1 MANTV
6 LLQIRNLTKSFGP
19 KKIFDEANVSFGEKQ
34 KIGVIGPNGAGKTTF
49 FKILMRQ
56 EMPDSGEI
64 LWMPNLRL
72 GYIEQHDAFEPNET
86 VINFLQR
93 YTGKP
98 EWECA
103 KVASQFQLKGEKLKG
118 KITDLSGGWQ
128 MRVKL
133 TATLLFDP
141 NLLLLDEPTNYLD
154 LSTLMLLENFLLTFK
169 GTVLVITHDREFIK
183 KTCTSIL
190 DVEHGQLFLHHEP
203 LEKYLEFKEERQ
215 NLADSVNVNIERKQK
230 QLQTF
235 VDRFGSKASMAKSAQ
250 SKLKQIEKLDE
261 EKLETVAKSA
271 TVRMHIPP
279 IETRDGVALE
289 CKNLTIGYDGKN
301 EKGFKTEKVEEKVE
315 IIENTK
321 PRVLFATTNN
331 HKIRLFKLAWE
342 NQKLDAKFDLVTLND
357 LPKIKVEHIEENSDS
372 FTGDALIK
380 AKIYAKTYNL
390 PTISQDCGFIFNA
403 LNWPGMDSKKVMFGD
418 DKKIYSKENWQEE
431 RQDNLARAM
440 QVLSKIDGLDR
451 KMQIIQGLAIALPSG
466 EFAVEEKI
474 TLGIA
479 SEKVV
484 DKIGGA
490 FDWFFV
496 AQGQNRIN
504 SQFESQEELDQ
515 FSAINLYPITPKII
529 NLLEKKLSQNSLDT
543 VGKNCIDAT
552 LENIKLGKT
561 IHLIGLFSDS
571 DKYSR
576 LEDWA
581 KMIELANEKSVEKI
595 VLHLIAGGIDTDK
608 KLAEIWEYFIQK
620 YEEILKPMENKIYL
634 GSLNS
639 QEFANSQNL
648 QKIIFSLI
656 SVLDY
661 RLGTNI
667 DQEKKLNFIQK
678 CNKFLREKYGFET
691 ETLNDLECYFYD
703 LENNFADITKVLER
717 WENSDKLPKMIVPN
731 TTIKK
736 EIIQIR
742 NHLEVKNTIC
752 FINKLDRFTK
762 ILSEINTEFD
772 INLDILDLENENLEN
787 QTLTKNQSQNS
798 KPKTKII
805 ASNINL
811 DVNRGLKVAILG
823 DNGQGKSTL
832 LKTLADELLPLGG
845 VCEFKNG
852 LKVAYYHQHVAA
864 NLDPHETV
872 FDYIKRGGHKEEVI
886 YRVLSNFLFKKTDY
900 LKKIEVLS
908 GGEKA
913 RLCLAGMFLSKADV
927 YLLDEPTNHLDFETV
942 EAMGRALGEFNGTVF
957 VISHNR
963 TFVSLIASEIWE
975 VNAGQV
981 KRVLGTYTDYLWS
994 KEEQIRQE
1002 MRFGEKYPVSSAA
1015 TPSLRSTHFSEE
1027 KYTLEKGNSETPSS
1041 QNKKFADLSTKE
1053 KAKKLYETRKEI
1065 GKVEKKIKNIQELIN
1080 QNEMENK
1087 IEHAEKNQ
1095 AILSDLE
1102 IIYLEL
1108 LEDLDG
1114 LI

>member
-6 LLQIRNLTKSFGP
+6 LLQIRNITKSFGP

-49 FKILMRQ
+49 FKILMKQ
-56 EMPDSGEI
+56 ETPDSGEI

-72 GYIEQHDAFEPNET
+72 GYIEQHDAFEENET
-86 VINFLQR
+86 VIGFLER

-103 KVASQFQLKGEKLKG
+103 KVASQFQLKGEKLTG

-133 TATLLFDP
+133 TATLLFEP

-203 LEKYLEFKEERQ
+203 LEKYLEFKIEREK
-215 NLADSVNVNIERKQK
+215 LAASVNVNIERKQK

-235 VDRFGSKASMAKSAQ
+235 VDRFGAKASMAKSAQ
-250 SKLKQIEKLDE
+250 SKLKQIDKLDE
-261 EKLETVAKSA
+261 EKITTVAKSA
-271 TVRMHIPP
+271 TVRMYIPP

-289 CKNLTIGYDGKN
+289 CKNLTIGYDGQN
-301 EKGFKTEKVEEKVE
+301 EKSFKNRKVEEKAE
-315 IIENTK
+315 IIENAK
-321 PRVLFATTNN
+321 PKVLFATTNN
-331 HKIRLFKLAWE
+331 HKIRLFKIAWE
-342 NQKLDAKFDLVTLND
+342 NQKLDEKFDLVTLSD
-357 LPKIKVEHIEENSDS
+357 LPKIKIEDIEENSGS

-390 PTISQDCGFIFNA
+390 PTISQDRGFIFNA
-403 LNWPGMDSKKVMFGD
+403 LNWPGTESKKVMFGD

-431 RQDNLARAM
+431 RQDNLARAK
-440 QVLSKIDGLDR
+440 QVLTKIDGLDR

-515 FSAINLYPITPKII
+515 FSAINLYPITQKIT
-529 NLLEKKLSQNSLDT
+529 NFLEKKLSQNLSNR
-543 VGKNCIDAT
+543 V
-552 LENIKLGKT
+552 
-561 IHLIGLFSDS
+561 
-571 DKYSR
+571 
-576 LEDWA
+576 
-581 KMIELANEKSVEKI
+581 EKS
-595 VLHLIAGGIDTDK
+595 
-608 KLAEIWEYFIQK
+608 
-620 YEEILKPMENKIYL
+620 
-634 GSLNS
+634 
-639 QEFANSQNL
+639 QN
-648 QKIIFSLI
+648 
-656 SVLDY
+656 
-661 RLGTNI
+661 
-667 DQEKKLNFIQK
+667 
-678 CNKFLREKYGFET
+678 
-691 ETLNDLECYFYD
+691 
-703 LENNFADITKVLER
+703 
-717 WENSDKLPKMIVPN
+717 P
-731 TTIKK
+731 
-736 EIIQIR
+736 
-742 NHLEVKNTIC
+742 
-752 FINKLDRFTK
+752 
-762 ILSEINTEFD
+762 
-772 INLDILDLENENLEN
+772 
-787 QTLTKNQSQNS
+787 

-805 ASNINL
+805 ASDINL

-832 LKTLADELLPLGG
+832 LKTLAGELLPLGG

-864 NLDPHETV
+864 NLDPDETV
-872 FDYIKRGGHKEEVI
+872 FDYIKRSGHKEEVI

-900 LKKIEVLS
+900 LKQIKVLS

-942 EAMGRALGEFNGTVF
+942 EAMGKALGEFNGTVF

-963 TFVSLIASEIWE
+963 TFVSLIATEIWE

-981 KRVLGTYTDYLWS
+981 KRVLGTYTDYLWA

-1002 MRFGEKYPVSSAA
+1002 MRFGEKYPVSASH
-1015 TPSLRSTHFSEE
+1015 PSGGEFGENILKS
-1027 KYTLEKGNSETPSS
+1027 SS
-1041 QNKKFADLSTKE
+1041 QSSKFADLGSKE
-1053 KAKKLYETRKEI
+1053 KAKKLYETKKEI
-1065 GKVEKKIKNIQELIN
+1065 GKIEKKIKNIQELIS
-1080 QNEMENK
+1080 QNELENK
-1087 IEHAEKNQ
+1087 TEHAEKNQ

-1108 LEDLDG
+1108 LEDVEG
-1114 LI
+1114 LA

>member
-6 LLQIRNLTKSFGP
+6 LLQVQNLTKSYGP
-19 KKIFDEANVSFGEKQ
+19 RKIFDEANVSFGEKQ

-72 GYIEQHDAFEPNET
+72 GYIEQHDTFSSDET
-86 VINFLQR
+86 VIDFLQR

-103 KVASQFQLKGEKLKG
+103 KIASQFQLKNEKLTG
-118 KITDLSGGWQ
+118 KVTDLSGGWQ

-133 TATLLFDP
+133 TATLLFEP

-203 LEKYLEFKEERQ
+203 LEKYLEFKEEREA
-215 NLADSVNVNIERKQK
+215 LAASVNVNIERKQK

-235 VDRFGSKASMAKSAQ
+235 VDRFGANKTMASSAQ
-250 SKLKQIEKLDE
+250 SKLKQIAKLDK
-261 EKLETVAKSA
+261 EKLEVVAKSA
-271 TVRMHIPP
+271 TVRMYIPP
-279 IETRDGVALE
+279 IDTRDGVALE
-289 CKNLTIGYDGKN
+289 CKNLTIGYDGAN
-301 EKGFKTEKVEEKVE
+301 EKGFKAGKVEEKAE
-315 IIENTK
+315 NIENTK
-321 PRVLFATTNN
+321 PKILFATTNN

-342 NQKLDAKFDLVTLND
+342 NQKLDEKFDLVTLND
-357 LPKIKVEHIEENSDS
+357 LPKIKVEDIEENSGS
-372 FTGDALIK
+372 FTGDALIR

-390 PTISQDCGFIFNA
+390 PTISQDRGFVFET
-403 LNWPGMDSKKVMFGD
+403 LNWPGTESKKVMFGD
-418 DKKIYSKENWQEE
+418 DKKIYNKKNWEEE
-431 RQDNLARAM
+431 RQDNLARAK
-440 QVLSKIDGLDR
+440 QVLSKIDGKDR
-451 KMQIIQGLAIALPSG
+451 KMQIIQGLAIALPNG
-466 EFAVEEKI
+466 ESIVEEK
-474 TLGIA
+474 LNQGMA
-479 SEKVV
+479 SEKIV
-484 DKIGGA
+484 DKIGGS

-515 FSAINLYPITPKII
+515 FSAINLYPITPKIVDF
-529 NLLEKKLSQNSLDT
+529 LENGLSQNLSNT
-543 VGKNCIDAT
+543 
-552 LENIKLGKT
+552 
-561 IHLIGLFSDS
+561 
-571 DKYSR
+571 
-576 LEDWA
+576 
-581 KMIELANEKSVEKI
+581 VEK
-595 VLHLIAGGIDTDK
+595 
-608 KLAEIWEYFIQK
+608 
-620 YEEILKPMENKIYL
+620 
-634 GSLNS
+634 
-639 QEFANSQNL
+639 
-648 QKIIFSLI
+648 
-656 SVLDY
+656 
-661 RLGTNI
+661 
-667 DQEKKLNFIQK
+667 
-678 CNKFLREKYGFET
+678 
-691 ETLNDLECYFYD
+691 
-703 LENNFADITKVLER
+703 
-717 WENSDKLPKMIVPN
+717 
-731 TTIKK
+731 
-736 EIIQIR
+736 
-742 NHLEVKNTIC
+742 
-752 FINKLDRFTK
+752 
-762 ILSEINTEFD
+762 
-772 INLDILDLENENLEN
+772 
-787 QTLTKNQSQNS
+787 SQNS
-798 KPKTKII
+798 RSKAKII

-832 LKTLADELLPLGG
+832 LKTLAGELLPLGG

-872 FDYIKRGGHKEEVI
+872 FDYIKRGGQKEEVI

-981 KRVLGTYTDYLWS
+981 KRVLGTYADYLWA
-994 KEEQIRQE
+994 KEEEIRME
-1002 MRFGEKYPVSSAA
+1002 MRFGNNSNNANKNEKYADNNSG
-1015 TPSLRSTHFSEE
+1015 FSP
-1027 KYTLEKGNSETPSS
+1027 KNNT
-1041 QNKKFADLSTKE
+1041 KFGHLSDKE
-1053 KAKKLYETRKEI
+1053 KAKKLYETKKEA
-1065 GKVEKKIKNIQELIN
+1065 GKIEKKIKNIQELIAK
-1080 QNEMENK
+1080 NEAENNT
-1087 IEHAEKNQ
+1087 EHAEKNQ
-1095 AILSDLE
+1095 AILDDLE
-1102 IIYLEL
+1102 IQYLEI

-1114 LI
+1114 LG